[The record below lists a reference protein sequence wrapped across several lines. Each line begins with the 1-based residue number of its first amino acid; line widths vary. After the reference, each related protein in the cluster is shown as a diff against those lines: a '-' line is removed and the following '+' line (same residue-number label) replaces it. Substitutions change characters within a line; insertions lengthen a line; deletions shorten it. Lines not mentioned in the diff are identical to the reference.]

1 MSSNIPIYCEVY
13 ENINIFNSILI
24 SLNNNS
30 LINKYFQGQRDEQI
44 LRLEKNNQYCLSS
57 ILYYLNKFLWQDYYN
72 LITKSNLI
80 KKYKEFIKVYSE
92 SNCPN
97 LEKDKY
103 CYDIN
108 NMVLIVQFI
117 YHKINEEFSQL
128 KKKK

>member
-30 LINKYFQGQRDEQI
+30 LINKYFQVQRDEQI
-44 LRLEKNNQYCLSS
+44 SQLEKNNQYCLSS

-80 KKYKEFIKVYSE
+80 KKYI
-92 SNCPN
+92 NCA
-97 LEKDKY
+97 
-103 CYDIN
+103 
-108 NMVLIVQFI
+108 I
-117 YHKINEEFSQL
+117 YLS
-128 KKKK
+128 